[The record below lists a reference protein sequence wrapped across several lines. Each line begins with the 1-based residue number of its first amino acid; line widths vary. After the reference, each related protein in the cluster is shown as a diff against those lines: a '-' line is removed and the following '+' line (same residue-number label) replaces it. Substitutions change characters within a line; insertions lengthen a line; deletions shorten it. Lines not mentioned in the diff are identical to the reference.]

1 MVYTSAMAAS
11 ESKNLKQK
19 GQQNLQRILQAADEL
34 IYRRGF
40 NQTSFT
46 DVAEASGIPKGN
58 FYYYFKSKDELLLAV
73 IQMRLDN
80 IRQKLAEWERQYPD
94 PKERLKRYVKI
105 LLNEAQAVVRYGCPM
120 GSLNVELGK
129 TQTALQSQAADMF
142 SLFLD
147 WLEQQFRA
155 LGKTQKQS
163 RYLAMH
169 LTARMQGT
177 ALMSSVYADAGFLQQ
192 EVKGINAW
200 IEGI

>member
-1 MVYTSAMAAS
+1 MAAS

-19 GQQNLQRILQAADEL
+19 GQQNLQRILQAADDL
-34 IYRRGF
+34 IYHQGF

-46 DVAEASGIPKGN
+46 DVAKASGIPKGN

-80 IRQKLAEWERQYPD
+80 IRQMLAEWERQYPD
-94 PKERLKRYVKI
+94 PKDRLKRYVKI

-120 GSLNVELGK
+120 GSLNAELSK
-129 TQTALQSQAADMF
+129 TQSALQNQAANMF

-155 LGKTQKQS
+155 LGKSKKQA
-163 RYLAMH
+163 RHLALH
-169 LTARMQGT
+169 LTALMQGT
-177 ALMSSVYADAGFLQQ
+177 ALMSSVYGDSGFLKQ
-192 EVKGINAW
+192 ETKDVNAW
-200 IEGI
+200 IDDL